1 MADQHT
7 YKFLPEDKCL
17 SESQLFDY
25 IDGKLKASDMHL
37 VEKHILSCGFC
48 SDALEGLEKVK
59 HREKVVAFVPLTKL
73 NGQEE
78 KKEEPKVIPLNPNRK
93 YYAIAAGVVL
103 ILGITLFMKLYK
115 SGDLAE
121 EKMAD
126 LVKADSISVI
136 GPAKDQAAEKNI
148 TARMDS
154 STVNRENNMGIV
166 GGEPADG
173 KSLNNGT
180 TSTGFFAPMA
190 DKNANAAP
198 APKAV
203 DGTVVPYKSL
213 DDDGDDFVNIV
224 DAKAAAEEQAGADHI
239 VDEVDTKDA
248 SVKQEQTIVLAEK
261 KNKLISMNRL
271 EKESMDNKADAQK
284 PDVTEDKPL
293 TTVLSSGATQTS
305 ATPTMTPSS
314 SYTWTGPVATGST
327 ATVATADSTIVVT
340 KPSDHDLDLS
350 YENANKMLAAG
361 QATASLALYDE
372 VLKNPSHQHFQD
384 AQWKKSEALIQLKR
398 IDEAKKLLNEI
409 AAKPGKYQAQAKEKL
424 KGI

>member
-37 VEKHILSCGFC
+37 IEKHILSCGFC

-59 HREKVVAFVPLTKL
+59 HRDKVAAFVPLTKL

-78 KKEEPKVIPLNPNRK
+78 KKEEPKVIPLNPNKK

-103 ILGITLFMKLYK
+103 ILGITLFLKLYQ
-115 SGDLAE
+115 SGDLSEA
-121 EKMAD
+121 KVAD
-126 LVKADSISVI
+126 LVKADTSSAMA
-136 GPAKDQAAEKNI
+136 PAKDAAAEKTA

-154 STVNRENNMGIV
+154 VTVTRENDLRRV
-166 GGEPADG
+166 SGEPADG
-173 KSLNNGT
+173 KSLNNET
-180 TSTGFFAPMA
+180 TSPNFFTPMA
-190 DKNANAAP
+190 DKNGDAAP

-203 DGTVVPYKSL
+203 DGTVAPSRSF

-224 DAKAAAEEQAGADHI
+224 DAKATPEEQAGADYML
-239 VDEVDTKDA
+239 DEVKDA
-248 SVKQEQTIVLAEK
+248 NTVKQEQTTVLAEK
-261 KNKLISMNRL
+261 KNKTISLNRV
-271 EKESMDNKADAQK
+271 EKESLSKKADAQK
-284 PDVTEDKPL
+284 PVATEDKPM
-293 TTVLSSGATQTS
+293 TTVISSGATQVT
-305 ATPTMTPSS
+305 ATPTMTPPS
-314 SYTWTGPVATGST
+314 SYTWTGPTATGSSTTIT
-327 ATVATADSTIVVT
+327 ATDSTTIVI
-340 KPSDHDLDLS
+340 KPSDRDLDLS

-384 AQWKKSEALIQLKR
+384 AQWKKSEALLQLKR